1 MKISPSINGLRS
13 LLMMIL
19 SQFVMA
25 MDGDQVFGYFGE
37 IYGDYRVWF
46 WPYVWGLEYISNKY
60 AS

>member
-1 MKISPSINGLRS
+1 
-13 LLMMIL
+13 
-19 SQFVMA
+19 MA